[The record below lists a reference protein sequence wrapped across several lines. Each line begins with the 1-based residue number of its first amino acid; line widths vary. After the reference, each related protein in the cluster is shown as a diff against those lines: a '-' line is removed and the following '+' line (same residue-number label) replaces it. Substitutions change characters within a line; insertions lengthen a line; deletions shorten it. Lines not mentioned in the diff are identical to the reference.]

1 MTGLFDLRRMPWI
14 WAWTG
19 AVLMWAIISAVSGMT
34 AGAQVLSAAASF
46 GTFFVIVAIGQTFVI
61 TLGPGNVDLSIPA
74 CMTLSATL
82 AMKFMNTD
90 AALLLPGFF
99 ISLGVGLAIGFLNF
113 ALILLL
119 RIPPIIATL
128 SASFLYQ
135 STAIWSNRGL
145 RVKPPDPLGEFAV
158 AKIAGVPVLTL
169 LVLALTLVMA
179 FVLHRTRFGL
189 AVLAIGQNQRAAE
202 LAGIKVQRVRFLT
215 YVCSAVLAAI
225 CGFFLAGFSGGAALN
240 MGEQYLLMSIA
251 VVVIG
256 GTSVAGGYANLTG
269 LWGAALFMFL
279 IVSMLNTLGLSAGYR
294 LIVTGM
300 IIVAVIAIS
309 GRNTRS

>member
-1 MTGLFDLRRMPWI
+1 MMGLTQKPWI
-14 WAWTG
+14 WAWIG
-19 AVLMWAIISAVSGMT
+19 AVSMWLIISGVSGLG
-34 AGAQVLSAAASF
+34 AGTQVMSAAASF
-46 GTFFVIVAIGQTFVI
+46 GTFFVIVAIGQMFVI

-82 AMKFMNTD
+82 AMKFMNGD
-90 AALLLPGFF
+90 PSLLVPGFL
-99 ISLGVGLAIGFLNF
+99 ISLGVGLAIGTLNF
-113 ALILLL
+113 LLILFL

-145 RVKPPDPLGEFAV
+145 RVKPPEALGDFAT
-158 AKIAGVPVLTL
+158 AKILGLPFLTIAALVLTL
-169 LVLALTLVMA
+169 AMA

-189 AVLAIGQNQRAAE
+189 SVLSVGQNPKAAK
-202 LAGIKVQRVRFLT
+202 LAGVRVERVRFVT
-215 YVCSAVLAAI
+215 YVMCAVLAAV

-269 LWGAALFMFL
+269 LWGASLFMFL
-279 IVSMLNTLGLSAGYR
+279 LVSMLNTLGLSAGYR
-294 LIVTGM
+294 LIMTGA
-300 IIVAVIAIS
+300 IIVAVIVIS
-309 GRNTRS
+309 GRKASV

>member
-1 MTGLFDLRRMPWI
+1 MNAIRELRQKPWI
-14 WAWTG
+14 WAWGG
-19 AVLMWAIISAVSGMT
+19 AVAMYVIISGTSGVS
-34 AGAQVLSAAASF
+34 AGGQVMSAAASF
-46 GTFFVIVAIGQTFVI
+46 GTFFVIVGIGQMFVI

-82 AMKFMNTD
+82 AMKFMNTSE
-90 AALLLPGFF
+90 ALLIPGFF
-99 ISLGVGLAIGFLNF
+99 ISLGVGVIVGTLNF
-113 ALILLL
+113 GLILLL

-145 RVKPPDPLGEFAV
+145 RVKPPEMLGDFAV
-158 AKIAGVPVLTL
+158 AKVAGVPILTCLALVLTL
-169 LVLALTLVMA
+169 GMA
-179 FVLHRTRFGL
+179 FLLHRTRFGL
-189 AVLAIGQNQRAAE
+189 SVLAIGQNLKAAD
-202 LAGIKVQRVRFLT
+202 LAGIKVQRVRYLT
-215 YVCSAVLAAI
+215 YLMCAVLAAI

-256 GTSVAGGYANLTG
+256 GTSVAGGFANLTG
-269 LWGAALFMFL
+269 LWGASLFLFL
-279 IVSMLNTLGLSAGYR
+279 LVSMLNTFGLSAGYR
-294 LIVTGM
+294 LIVTGL

-309 GRNTRS
+309 GRRHAP

>member
-1 MTGLFDLRRMPWI
+1 MTALAQKPWI
-14 WAWTG
+14 WAWIG
-19 AVLMWAIISAVSGMT
+19 AVSMWLIITVVSGFG
-34 AGAQVLSAAASF
+34 AGAEVMSAAASF
-46 GTFFVIVAIGQTFVI
+46 GTFFVIVAIGQMFVI

-82 AMKFMNTD
+82 AMKFMNGD
-90 AALLLPGFF
+90 SSLLLPGLL
-99 ISLGVGLAIGFLNF
+99 ISLGVGLVIGTLNF
-113 ALILLL
+113 LLILLL

-145 RVKPPDPLGEFAV
+145 RVKPPEPLGDFAV
-158 AKIAGVPVLTL
+158 AKVLGVPLLTLAALVLT
-169 LVLALTLVMA
+169 VAMA

-189 AVLAIGQNQRAAE
+189 SVLSIGQNQKAAK
-202 LAGIKVQRVRFLT
+202 LAGVRVARVRFIT
-215 YVCSAVLAAI
+215 YVMCAVLAAV

-256 GTSVAGGYANLTG
+256 GTSVAGGFANLTG
-269 LWGAALFMFL
+269 LWGASLFMFL
-279 IVSMLNTLGLSAGYR
+279 LVSMLNTFGLSAGFR
-294 LIVTGM
+294 LIFTGA
-300 IIVAVIAIS
+300 IIVAVIVIS
-309 GRNTRS
+309 GRKA

>member
-1 MTGLFDLRRMPWI
+1 MTTLAQKPWI
-14 WAWTG
+14 WAWIG
-19 AVLMWAIISAVSGMT
+19 AVSMWLTITVVSGVG
-34 AGAQVLSAAASF
+34 AGAEVMSAAASF
-46 GTFFVIVAIGQTFVI
+46 GTFFVIVAIGQMFVI

-82 AMKFMNTD
+82 AMKFMNGD
-90 AALLLPGFF
+90 PSLLLPGLL
-99 ISLGVGLAIGFLNF
+99 ISLGVGLVIGTLNF
-113 ALILLL
+113 LLILLL

-145 RVKPPDPLGEFAV
+145 RVKPPEPLGDFAV
-158 AKIAGVPVLTL
+158 AKMFGVPLLTLAALVLT
-169 LVLALTLVMA
+169 VAMA
-179 FVLHRTRFGL
+179 FLLHRTRFGMS
-189 AVLAIGQNQRAAE
+189 VLSVGQNQKAAK
-202 LAGIKVQRVRFLT
+202 LAGVRVARVRFVT
-215 YVCSAVLAAI
+215 YVMCAVLAAV

-256 GTSVAGGYANLTG
+256 GTSVAGGFANLTG
-269 LWGAALFMFL
+269 LWGASLFMFL
-279 IVSMLNTLGLSAGYR
+279 LVSMLNTFGLSAGYR
-294 LIVTGM
+294 LIFTGA

-309 GRNTRS
+309 GRKA

>member
-1 MTGLFDLRRMPWI
+1 MTTLAQKPWI
-14 WAWTG
+14 WAWIG
-19 AVLMWAIISAVSGMT
+19 AVSMWLIITVVSGFG
-34 AGAQVLSAAASF
+34 AGAEVMSAAASF
-46 GTFFVIVAIGQTFVI
+46 GTFFVIVAIGQMFVI

-82 AMKFMNTD
+82 AMKFMNGD
-90 AALLLPGFF
+90 PSLLLPGLL
-99 ISLGVGLAIGFLNF
+99 ISLGVGLVIGTLNF
-113 ALILLL
+113 LLILLL

-145 RVKPPDPLGEFAV
+145 RVKPPEPLGDFAV
-158 AKIAGVPVLTL
+158 AKVLGVPLLTL
-169 LVLALTLVMA
+169 AALVMTVAMA

-189 AVLAIGQNQRAAE
+189 SVLSIGQNQKAAK
-202 LAGIKVQRVRFLT
+202 LAGVRVVRVRFIT
-215 YVCSAVLAAI
+215 YVMCAVLAAV

-256 GTSVAGGYANLTG
+256 GTSVAGGFANLTG
-269 LWGAALFMFL
+269 LWGASLFMFL
-279 IVSMLNTLGLSAGYR
+279 LVSMLNTFGLSAGFR
-294 LIVTGM
+294 LIFTGA
-300 IIVAVIAIS
+300 IIVAVIVIS
-309 GRNTRS
+309 GRKT

>member
-1 MTGLFDLRRMPWI
+1 MTWVSQLVQKPWV
-14 WAWTG
+14 WAWFG
-19 AVLMWAIISAVSGMT
+19 AVSMWVIITGVSGFG
-34 AGAQVLSAAASF
+34 AGGQVMSAAASF
-46 GTFFVIVAIGQTFVI
+46 GTFFVIVAIGQMFVI

-82 AMKFMNTD
+82 AMKFMNGD
-90 AALLLPGFF
+90 PGLLVPGFL
-99 ISLGVGLAIGFLNF
+99 ISLGVGLAIGTTNFL
-113 ALILLL
+113 LILFL

-145 RVKPPDPLGEFAV
+145 RVKPPEVLGDFAV
-158 AKIAGVPVLTL
+158 AKVAGVPI
-169 LVLALTLVMA
+169 LTLVVLVVTVGMA
-179 FVLHRTRFGL
+179 FLLHRTRFGL
-189 AVLAIGQNQRAAE
+189 SVLAVGQNEKAAK
-202 LAGIKVQRVRFLT
+202 LAGIRVERVRFLT
-215 YVCSAVLAAI
+215 YLMCAVFASV

-269 LWGAALFMFL
+269 LWGASLFMFL
-279 IVSMLNTLGLSAGYR
+279 LVSMLNTLGLSAGYR
-294 LIVTGM
+294 LIVTGA
-300 IIVAVIAIS
+300 IIVAVIVVS
-309 GRNTRS
+309 GRKLAR

>member
-1 MTGLFDLRRMPWI
+1 MTLVSQLAHKPWV
-14 WAWTG
+14 WAWLG
-19 AVLMWAIISAVSGMT
+19 AVSMWLIITGVSGIG
-34 AGAQVLSAAASF
+34 AGGQVMSAAASF
-46 GTFFVIVAIGQTFVI
+46 GTFFVIVAVGQMFVI

-82 AMKFMNTD
+82 AMKFMD
-90 AALLLPGFF
+90 GDPGLLIPGFL
-99 ISLGVGLAIGFLNF
+99 ISLGVGLVIGTTNFL
-113 ALILLL
+113 LILFL

-145 RVKPPDPLGEFAV
+145 RVKPPEILGDFAV
-158 AKIAGVPVLTL
+158 SKIAGVPI
-169 LVLALTLVMA
+169 LTLVALLMTVGMA
-179 FVLHRTRFGL
+179 FLLHRTRFGL
-189 AVLAIGQNQRAAE
+189 SVLAVGQNQKAAK
-202 LAGIKVQRVRFLT
+202 LAGIKVERVRFLT
-215 YVCSAVLAAI
+215 YLMCAVLAAV

-269 LWGAALFMFL
+269 LWGASLFMFL
-279 IVSMLNTLGLSAGYR
+279 LVSMLNTLGLSAGFR
-294 LIVTGM
+294 LIVTGA
-300 IIVAVIAIS
+300 IIVAVIVVS
-309 GRNTRS
+309 GRKLAR

>member
-1 MTGLFDLRRMPWI
+1 
-14 WAWTG
+14 
-19 AVLMWAIISAVSGMT
+19 MWLIITVVSGLG
-34 AGAQVLSAAASF
+34 AGGQVLSAAASF
-46 GTFFVIVAIGQTFVI
+46 GTFFVIVATGQMFVI

-82 AMKFMNTD
+82 AMKFMNGD
-90 AALLLPGFF
+90 ASLLLPGLL
-99 ISLGVGLAIGFLNF
+99 ISVGVGLTIGTINF
-113 ALILLL
+113 MLILLL

-145 RVKPPDPLGEFAV
+145 RVKPPEILGDFAV
-158 AKIAGVPVLTL
+158 AKMGGVPI
-169 LVLALTLVMA
+169 LTLVVLLMTLGMG

-189 AVLAIGQNQRAAE
+189 SVSAVGQNLKAAK
-202 LAGIKVQRVRFLT
+202 LAGIRVERTRFLT
-215 YVCSAVLAAI
+215 YLMCALLAAL

-256 GTSVAGGYANLTG
+256 GTSVAGGFANLTG
-269 LWGAALFMFL
+269 LWGASLFMFL
-279 IVSMLNTLGLSAGYR
+279 LVSMLNTLGLSAGFR
-294 LIVTGM
+294 LIVTGT

-309 GRNTRS
+309 GKKLVR

>member
-1 MTGLFDLRRMPWI
+1 
-14 WAWTG
+14 
-19 AVLMWAIISAVSGMT
+19 MWLIITLVSGVG
-34 AGAQVLSAAASF
+34 AGAEVMSAAASF
-46 GTFFVIVAIGQTFVI
+46 GTFFVIVAIGQMFVI

-82 AMKFMNTD
+82 AMKFMNGD
-90 AALLLPGFF
+90 SSLLLPGLL
-99 ISLGVGLAIGFLNF
+99 ISLGVGLVIGTLNF
-113 ALILLL
+113 LLILLL

-145 RVKPPDPLGEFAV
+145 RVKPPEPLGDFAV
-158 AKIAGVPVLTL
+158 AKVLGVPLLTLAALVLT
-169 LVLALTLVMA
+169 VAMA

-189 AVLAIGQNQRAAE
+189 SVLSIGQNQKAAK
-202 LAGIKVQRVRFLT
+202 LAGVRVARVRFIT
-215 YVCSAVLAAI
+215 YVMCAVLAAV

-256 GTSVAGGYANLTG
+256 GTSVAGGFANLTG
-269 LWGAALFMFL
+269 LWGASLFMFL
-279 IVSMLNTLGLSAGYR
+279 LVSMLNTFGLSAGFR
-294 LIVTGM
+294 LIFTGA
-300 IIVAVIAIS
+300 IIVAVIVIS
-309 GRNTRS
+309 GRKT